1 MFDQWEAGL
10 RVNYWWKQAECYN
23 RDGKLYDEKC
33 HCCWLSRTFPAFKWM
48 KFSGNKSAADIFR
61 KTTALSCRF
70 LDILTPNWYIYS
82 TLVCLYFFFA
92 RRYQPM
98 SLRECNF
105 WQVHTAKREKN
116 RLILFLKLF
125 EAAITIMRLN
135 TTIRFAWRIKRNWVL
150 KLYVIARCK

>member
-82 TLVCLYFFFA
+82 TLVCLYFFFCSPLSADVFA
-92 RRYQPM
+92 RMQ
-98 SLRECNF
+98 
-105 WQVHTAKREKN
+105 
-116 RLILFLKLF
+116 FLTGTHGKTWTKKSTYIVF
-125 EAAITIMRLN
+125 KV
-135 TTIRFAWRIKRNWVL
+135 IRSCYNYHAPEHYYSICL
-150 KLYVIARCK
+150 TY